1 MLFLR
6 TGLERLLLLLFG
18 IARIVFLLQAL
29 AFGAASGA
37 GFAAAGGAA
46 VPWLQEAIAKGLVI
60 SGTFLVAGLLLMLAR
75 RWRVPP
81 ATVAV
86 EPTWPWPLV
95 LGMSLLVLP
104 VVAAVAG
111 SGLPSLW
118 RRIAVQLSAIGFWDA
133 VARPDPYG
141 GIVLLPILIAL
152 MVPLLLTAATAFS
165 IAFPLTLLPLLGGR
179 RRLFPT
185 LLAMGAI
192 CQVALV
198 LTGWIAVDIFARLTT
213 KALTAMATSGD
224 AEVLRVGDELTWVS
238 GILSR
243 TALVLIAP
251 TLGMLAWMMF
261 LRPSG
266 AAAGYF
272 AMDESPD
279 APEAH
284 IGRSAHAPAQA
295 PPHGWKSASALPSIV
310 TQAARVGLGALGALM
325 LLFGAAAGLR
335 TQASYI
341 GSQPAPGVTLASG
354 PRTLR
359 VTLATRLD
367 PGSSLSL
374 IRLASNPESGE
385 FPRDVELVSRLAPD
399 DAEQRTIEAT
409 PRRILSAGLYR
420 VAWWARP
427 AGGGGAQQGTF
438 SFGVAVPVPGDT
450 PGNVHTVS
458 ERDAGAR
465 RRRQTVFGGVL
476 LLVLGL
482 ILPRLTP
489 RS

>member
-1 MLFLR
+1 
-6 TGLERLLLLLFG
+6 
-18 IARIVFLLQAL
+18 
-29 AFGAASGA
+29 
-37 GFAAAGGAA
+37 
-46 VPWLQEAIAKGLVI
+46 
-60 SGTFLVAGLLLMLAR
+60 
-75 RWRVPP
+75 
-81 ATVAV
+81 
-86 EPTWPWPLV
+86 
-95 LGMSLLVLP
+95 
-104 VVAAVAG
+104 
-111 SGLPSLW
+111 
-118 RRIAVQLSAIGFWDA
+118 
-133 VARPDPYG
+133 
-141 GIVLLPILIAL
+141 
-152 MVPLLLTAATAFS
+152 
-165 IAFPLTLLPLLGGR
+165 
-179 RRLFPT
+179 
-185 LLAMGAI
+185 
-192 CQVALV
+192 
-198 LTGWIAVDIFARLTT
+198 
-213 KALTAMATSGD
+213 
-224 AEVLRVGDELTWVS
+224 
-238 GILSR
+238 
-243 TALVLIAP
+243 
-251 TLGMLAWMMF
+251 
-261 LRPSG
+261 
-266 AAAGYF
+266 
-272 AMDESPD
+272 
-279 APEAH
+279 
-284 IGRSAHAPAQA
+284 
-295 PPHGWKSASALPSIV
+295 
-310 TQAARVGLGALGALM
+310 VGLGALGALM

-399 DAEQRTIEAT
+399 DADQRTIEAT

-458 ERDAGAR
+458 ERDASAR
-465 RRRQTVFGGVL
+465 RRRQTVFAGVL